1 MKKKI
6 AAGLVTAL
14 AVSMFAAP
22 ANAEGHFET
31 SVNGVRDKYRTR
43 GWTDRNIDGY
53 NTEITAATCSN
64 ATPGSPGKVEMT
76 LRRELSKR
84 PDPDLGSRSF
94 NRCYGGWDRGGWGR
108 QAAGNYHADIHTSD
122 WNHLTIKWMKFVW

>member
-6 AAGLVTAL
+6 VAGLVTAL

-31 SVNGVRDKYRTR
+31 SVSGVSDGFRTR
-43 GWTDRNIDGY
+43 GWVDRNIDGY
-53 NTEITAATCSN
+53 NTEITAATCLN
-64 ATPGSPGKVEMT
+64 DPHGSPGKVEMT
-76 LRRELSKR
+76 LRRELSMK
-84 PDPDLGSRSF
+84 PDPDLGSRSL
-94 NRCYGGWDRGGWGR
+94 NKCYGGWDRGGWGR
-108 QAAGNYHADIHTSD
+108 QAAGNYHADIHTFD